1 MARERA
7 DERRGEAGSERG
19 PVDRRADAG
28 PFDIIGDVH
37 GCADELVNLLGKL
50 GYGVILSGAGERR
63 RAVTSAPAGRRAI
76 FVGDLV
82 DRGPAIP
89 DALRI
94 AMGMVGA
101 GHALAVPGNHDVKF
115 VRWLKGRE
123 VALTHGMDRTVEQ
136 MTPEPDALKHEALVF
151 FDHLP
156 SHLWLDGG
164 QLAVA
169 HAGVK
174 EHMLGGSGEGVR
186 RFCLYGE
193 TSGAVDAFGLAIRYH
208 WALEYGGRTSVVYGH
223 TPVPS
228 AEWVNNTLCI
238 DTGCCFGGKLTAL
251 RWPEREIV
259 SVPAARVYMP
269 PGRPFGH
276 PPPRPSIPS

>member
-1 MARERA
+1 MPDRAAPTQPAPQRAR
-7 DERRGEAGSERG
+7 S
-19 PVDRRADAG
+19 DRRENAG

-37 GCADELVNLLGKL
+37 GCADEFALLLEKL
-50 GYGVILSGAGERR
+50 GYAVRLAGNGEGR
-63 RAVTSAPAGRRAI
+63 RAVTSPPRGRRAI

-94 AMGMVGA
+94 AIAMVEA
-101 GHALAVPGNHDVKF
+101 GHAMAVPGNHDAKF
-115 VRWLKGRE
+115 VRWLKGRT
-123 VALTHGMDRTVEQ
+123 VTLRHGMDRSVEQ
-136 MTPEPDALKHEALVF
+136 MTPEPDGLKEVALAF
-151 FDHLP
+151 FENLP

-164 QLAVA
+164 RLAVA
-169 HAGVK
+169 HAGIK
-174 EHMLGGSGEGVR
+174 AHMLGHDSEGVR

-193 TSGAVDAFGLAIRYH
+193 TSGEMDEMGLPIRYH
-208 WALEYGGRTSVVYGH
+208 WALEYRSPTAIVYGH
-223 TPVPS
+223 TPVPE

-259 SVPAARVYMP
+259 SVPAAQKYFE

-276 PPPRPSIPS
+276 PPPRPNART